1 MANDVWALAEI
12 ASGKLTSVSLQV
24 ATRAAELAGQL
35 GSSSAAV
42 AMGTN
47 TAAAA
52 TELGSVG
59 VKTVYVA
66 DGAVY
71 DEYLVQPH
79 VETLAALVEQHQ
91 PAVILFALSNY
102 SRDVAARLAA
112 RLGLGLEYNVSD
124 ATIEGGQLTVT
135 VPAFDGAQLVKAEFV
150 GGGTKLVGARP
161 NAFTTNRVGG
171 TAEVVSVAAASA
183 LANGAKL
190 SGPFG
195 VEDSGQAGHLAKA
208 ADGHDIWMPATNH
221 PKLEEAQ
228 IIVSGGRGLGGPA
241 GFANVEALATALGAS
256 VGASRP
262 AVDDGWIPYAYQVGQ
277 TGKTVKPAVYIAVGI
292 SGAVQHKSG
301 MGSSSL
307 IIAINKDKDAP
318 IFGFCDLGVVGDL
331 NVILPELTAK
341 IKQRKGQ

>member
-12 ASGKLTSVSLQV
+12 ANGKLTTVSLQV
-24 ATRAAELAGQL
+24 ASKAAELAGQL
-35 GSSSAAV
+35 GVSSAAV
-42 AMGTN
+42 TLGTN

-52 TELGSVG
+52 TELGAVG
-59 VKTVYVA
+59 VKTVYAA

-71 DEYLVQPH
+71 DDYLVQPH

-91 PAVILFALSNY
+91 PAVILFAVSNY
-102 SRDVAARLAA
+102 GRDVAARLAA
-112 RLGLGLEYNVSD
+112 RFGLGLEYNVSD
-124 ATIEGGQLTVT
+124 ATVEGGALAVT
-135 VPAFDGAQLVKAEFV
+135 VPAFDGAQLVKAIFV

-161 NAFTTNRVGG
+161 NAFEVNRVGG

-183 LANGAKL
+183 PANGAKL
-190 SGPFG
+190 SAPIGAADAG
-195 VEDSGQAGHLAKA
+195 AAGHLTKA
-208 ADGHDIWMPATNH
+208 ADGHEFWQPSASQ

-241 GFANVEALATALGAS
+241 AFAQVEDLATALGAS
-256 VGASRP
+256 LGASRP

-301 MGSSSL
+301 MSSSKL

-331 NVILPELTAK
+331 NVVVPQLTAK
-341 IKQRKGQ
+341 VKQRKGS